1 MPLNE
6 EIALALWYVAPR
18 KAELRKERLG
28 APETGEVRV
37 RALWGAI
44 SRGTEALVF
53 NGSVPMSEFDRM
65 RSPNMAGAF
74 PFPVKYGYS
83 VVGSIE
89 CGPEQLI
96 GRPAFVLHPH
106 QTLFNVPL
114 RNVVPL
120 PDNLPVQRAVMAAN
134 METALNAVW
143 DGAPGPVDRVAVIGA
158 GMVGVLVAFL
168 CSSLAGAE
176 VTLID
181 VEPTRAEIARKLDV
195 AFASPHAPPVDC
207 DLVFHASATASG
219 LSTALACAGAEAKIV
234 ELSWYGNRSV
244 EAPLGAAFHSRRL
257 RLISSQ
263 VGEVARSHRARW
275 TRERRL
281 AAALKLLLDERL
293 DALLSPPV
301 SFHELPA
308 QLPGVLE
315 AKNSVICPAINYR

>member
-114 RNVVPL
+114 RNVIPL
-120 PDNLPVQRAVMAAN
+120 ADDLSLQRAVMAAN

-143 DGAPGPVDRVAVIGA
+143 DGTPGPANRVAVVGA
-158 GMVGVLVAFL
+158 GVVGILVAFL

-181 VEPTRAEIARKLDV
+181 VEPTRAEIARKLGI
-195 AFASPHAPPVDC
+195 AFASPHASPIDC

-219 LSTALACAGAEAKIV
+219 LLTALGCAGVESKII

-244 EAPLGAAFHSRRL
+244 AAPLGAAFHSQRL
-257 RLISSQ
+257 QLISSQ

-281 AAALKLLLDERL
+281 ASALKLLLDQRL
-293 DALLSPPV
+293 DALLSPAI
-301 SFHELPA
+301 SFCELPTR
-308 QLPGVLE
+308 LPGVLD
-315 AKNSVICPAINYR
+315 AKNSIVCQVIDYR

>member
-6 EIALALWYVAPR
+6 EPALALWYVGPQ
-18 KAELRKERLG
+18 KAEVREERLR
-28 APETGEVRV
+28 APEAGEVRV

-53 NGSVPMSEFDRM
+53 NGAVPTSEFDRM
-65 RSPNMAGAF
+65 RSPNMGGKF

-83 VVGSIE
+83 VVGAIE
-89 CGPEQLI
+89 LGPEQLI
-96 GRPAFVLHPH
+96 GRPVFVLHPH

-114 RNVVPL
+114 RNVLLL
-120 PDNLPVQRAVMAAN
+120 PDNLPVQRAVLAAN

-143 DGAPGPVDRVAVIGA
+143 DGTPGPADRVAVVGA
-158 GMVGVLVAFL
+158 GVVGILVALL

-181 VEPTRAEIARKLDV
+181 VNPTRAKIARNLGI
-195 AFASPHAPPVDC
+195 AFTSPNASPVDC

-219 LSTALACAGAEAKIV
+219 LSTALACAGLETKII

-244 EAPLGAAFHSRRL
+244 EASLGAAFHSQRL
-257 RLISSQ
+257 SLISSQ
-263 VGEVARSHRARW
+263 VGEVACSHRARW

-281 AAALKLLLDERL
+281 AAASKLLLDERL
-293 DALLSPPV
+293 DELLSPPI
-301 SFHELPA
+301 SFRELPTR
-308 QLPGVLE
+308 LPGVLD
-315 AKNSVICPAINYR
+315 AKNSVLCQVINYS